1 MVVGVGVGLV
11 EMTAV
16 SAGVVVSGVATSEP
30 PQAVMPARTKRDRR
44 VRANCRDIALFRPVQ
59 GVEGQ
64 DDGREGFGAIVDY
77 RKGEVGWSIGVG
89 EVRHK
94 VNGEGVGVGGVK
106 DGSPHARGHG
116 RGEWA
121 LHWASLS
128 SSPSSDSTPS
138 TRTRGL
144 EPSRSTT
151 YTCISG
157 CSQSSKKP
165 SVRIAILDP
174 SGDQAANM

>member
-1 MVVGVGVGLV
+1 MRTVVGVGVAVGVGVVEGGRSAVGVGVGLV

-44 VRANCRDIALFRPVQ
+44 VRAKCRVIALPSLVQ

-64 DDGREGFGAIVDY
+64 DDGRDGFGAVVDY

-94 VNGEGVGVGGVK
+94 VNGEGVGVGERKMGPRMREDTGGGVY
-106 DGSPHARGHG
+106 RT
-116 RGEWA
+116 
-121 LHWASLS
+121 SLRVNS
-128 SSPSSDSTPS
+128 CCDRSYMPS
-138 TRTRGL
+138 TRTLGL
-144 EPSRSTT
+144 PPSRSITN
-151 YTCISG
+151 TCRAG
-157 CSQSSKKP
+157 
-165 SVRIAILDP
+165 
-174 SGDQAANM
+174 